1 MPIICGDR
9 YQLTL
14 LPPSIED
21 YVPKNDAVRAY
32 DAFVDLL
39 DWAAIKFDIPSN
51 DMGRP
56 KYDPKTMLKLIL
68 YGYSYGIRSSRKL
81 ERACYHNLSFIW
93 LTGGL
98 TPDHKTIAEFRRKN
112 KKLLQNIFKQC
123 VRFCLKCGLIDGN
136 AFFLDGTKVRA
147 NASTKNSYTKEKCTK
162 TLSRIDE
169 HIDKLLDECEEI
181 DQQEASEGQHG
192 KLEKELSD
200 SQSLRSRVEHVMKE
214 LDEENR
220 KSKNLV
226 DPDCS
231 NMRSVQGTHASH
243 NVQAIVDGKN
253 GLIAHIDTTSQG
265 NDSQQFAEQITKAN
279 EALDKKC
286 ESACADA
293 GYANTDELQKISSQN
308 IKVIV
313 PSQRQALHKE
323 LGSFSNE
330 KFTYDA
336 ELDQYTCPS
345 GKVLTYRGLN
355 RQHKTKVYHIAD
367 ANLCRQCPHFG
378 VCTKSNVGRKLT
390 RLINEEFKQKLEK
403 QYLEPESQAIYKR
416 RKELCEHP
424 FGHMKRNLKLDAFLL
439 RGREGVLA
447 EISLLATCFNIR
459 RIISILGIPGIM
471 AKQAVLS

>member
-1 MPIICGDR
+1 MNNKILTLISKFLSVRHGIICHTRKEYDMSIIYGDR
-9 YQLTL
+9 YQPTL

-39 DWAAIKFDIPSN
+39 DWGVIKFDITNN

-56 KYDPKTMLKLIL
+56 KYDPRTMLKLLL

-81 ERACYHNLSFIW
+81 ERSCYHNLSFIW

-112 KKLLQNIFKQC
+112 KKLLQDIFKQC
-123 VRFCLKCGLIDGN
+123 VRFCLKCDLIDGN

-147 NASTKNSYTKEKCTK
+147 NASIKNSYTKERCMK

-181 DQQEASEGQHG
+181 DQQEANEGQHG

-200 SQSLRSRVEHVMKE
+200 NRSLRSKVESVMKE

-220 KSKNLV
+220 KSKNII

-231 NMRSVQGTHASH
+231 NMRSVHGTNASH
-243 NVQAIVDGKN
+243 NVQAVVDGKN
-253 GLIAHIDTTSQG
+253 GLIAHVDTTSQN

-279 EALDKKC
+279 EAIGKKC
-286 ESACADA
+286 KSACADA
-293 GYANTDELQKISSQN
+293 GYANTDELQKISDQN

-313 PSQRQALHKE
+313 PSQRQAL
-323 LGSFSNE
+323 
-330 KFTYDA
+330 
-336 ELDQYTCPS
+336 Q
-345 GKVLTYRGLN
+345 
-355 RQHKTKVYHIAD
+355 
-367 ANLCRQCPHFG
+367 
-378 VCTKSNVGRKLT
+378 
-390 RLINEEFKQKLEK
+390 
-403 QYLEPESQAIYKR
+403 
-416 RKELCEHP
+416 
-424 FGHMKRNLKLDAFLL
+424 LK
-439 RGREGVLA
+439 
-447 EISLLATCFNIR
+447 
-459 RIISILGIPGIM
+459 P
-471 AKQAVLS
+471 

>member
-1 MPIICGDR
+1 MPIIYGDR
-9 YQLTL
+9 DQLTL
-14 LPPSIED
+14 LPPSIEN

-32 DAFVDLL
+32 DTFVDVL
-39 DWAAIKFDIPSN
+39 DLSTIKFDIPSN
-51 DMGRP
+51 NMGRP
-56 KYDPKTMLKLIL
+56 KYDPKTMLKLLL

-81 ERACYHNLSFIW
+81 ERACHHNLSFIW
-93 LTGGL
+93 LAGGL
-98 TPDHKTIAEFRRKN
+98 TPDHKTIAEYRRKN
-112 KKLLQNIFKQC
+112 KKLLQDIFKQC
-123 VRFCLKCGLIDGN
+123 VRFCLKCDLIDGN

-147 NASTKNSYTKEKCTK
+147 NASLKNTYTKEKCMK

-169 HIDKLLDECEEI
+169 HIDTLLEECEEI
-181 DQQEASEGQHG
+181 DQQEADEGHHG
-192 KLEKELSD
+192 KLKKELSNK
-200 SQSLRSRVEHVMKE
+200 QSLRSKVETVMKE
-214 LDEENR
+214 LDEEKR
-220 KSKNLV
+220 TSKNIV
-226 DPDCS
+226 DTDCS
-231 NMRSVQGTHASH
+231 NMHSVQGTNASH
-243 NVQAIVDGKN
+243 NVQAVVDGKN
-253 GLIAHIDTTSQG
+253 GLIANIDITSQG

-279 EALDKKC
+279 EVIGKKC

-293 GYANTDELQKISSQN
+293 GYANTDELQKISGQN

-323 LGSFSNE
+323 QWSFSNE
-330 KFTYDA
+330 NFTYDA
-336 ELDQYTCPS
+336 ELNQYTCPS

-355 RQHKTKVYHIAD
+355 RQNKTKVYHIID
-367 ANLCRQCPHFG
+367 ANLCRQCQHFG
-378 VCTKSNVGRKLT
+378 VCTKSPVGRKLA
-390 RLINEEFKQKLEK
+390 RLINEEFKQMLEK

-471 AKQAVLS
+471 AKQAV